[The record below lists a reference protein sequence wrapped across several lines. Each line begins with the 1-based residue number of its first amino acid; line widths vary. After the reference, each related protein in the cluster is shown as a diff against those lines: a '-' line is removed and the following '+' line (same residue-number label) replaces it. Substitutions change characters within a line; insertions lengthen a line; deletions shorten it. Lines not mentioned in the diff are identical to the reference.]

1 MLQRTEFVCHATKEK
16 LLRMNALPACVL
28 GLLLALPVSIRAET
42 FTLPA
47 LPYPTDALAPSI
59 DATTMDIHHGK
70 HHQGYV
76 NNLNAEVGKDARLAD
91 KTLQQILE
99 NVSLYT
105 PAVRNNAGGHFN
117 HSLFWQVM
125 APPSEVGQPSEAL
138 SAQINADFGSMDAF
152 KARFSEAASKLFGS
166 GWVWLIVNP
175 DGTLHITTTANQD
188 NPLMDTV
195 TPRGTPILGLDVW
208 EHAYY
213 LNYQNKR
220 VDYIAA
226 WWNVVNWNAVSE
238 RFAERH

>member
-1 MLQRTEFVCHATKEK
+1 MRIQTLYSCALCLMLS
-16 LLRMNALPACVL
+16 
-28 GLLLALPVSIRAET
+28 LPVAARAET

-47 LPYPTDALAPSI
+47 LPSPADALAPHI
-59 DATTMDIHHGK
+59 AAATMNIHHGK
-70 HHQGYV
+70 HHQAYV
-76 NNLNAEVGKDARLAD
+76 NNLNAEVAKDARLAD
-91 KTLQQILE
+91 KNLLQILE
-99 NVSLYT
+99 AISAYA

-125 APPSEVGQPSEAL
+125 AAPSDVGEMSDAL
-138 SAQINADFGSMDAF
+138 SAQINADFGSIDAF
-152 KARFSEAASKLFGS
+152 KTQFSEAASKIFGS
-166 GWVWLIVNP
+166 GWAWLMVNAE
-175 DGTLHITTTANQD
+175 GKLQITTTANQD

-226 WWNVVNWNAVSE
+226 WWNVVNWDAVSA
-238 RFAERH
+238 RFAATR

>member
-1 MLQRTEFVCHATKEK
+1 MRLLPSCRVK
-16 LLRMNALPACVL
+16 LA
-28 GLLLALPVSIRAET
+28 LLLCMPLLAHASAFE
-42 FTLPA
+42 LPA
-47 LPYPTDALAPSI
+47 LPYAKDALAPSI

-76 NNLNAEVGKDARLAD
+76 NNLNAEVEKDPRLAGLS
-91 KTLQQILE
+91 LQQILE
-99 NVSLYT
+99 GVSAYA

-138 SAQINADFGSMDAF
+138 SAQIVADFGSMDAF
-152 KARFSEAASKLFGS
+152 KAQFSEAASKLFGS
-166 GWVWLIVNP
+166 GWAWLIVTP
-175 DGTLHITTTANQD
+175 DGKLQISTTANQD

-195 TPRGTPILGLDVW
+195 SPRGTPILGLDVW

-226 WWNVVNWNAVSE
+226 WWNVVNWNSVSE
-238 RFAERH
+238 RFAEGH